1 MCFTTVG
8 YKMRNH
14 RKAKFPVQS
23 KTDGLKKT
31 IRTSPL
37 MQHPF
42 KPPFKRVAVRNLQP
56 ELMDD
61 PALPKLQ
68 HDHALRG
75 LTTIHR
81 FSGLVNRFWK
91 RLQPLLKKI
100 SQQNR
105 QIKIADVGCGDGY
118 LLRQLAR
125 KSAAAGFNIQWTG
138 YDFSEVA
145 CSLAAEKARTVD
157 VAIRFEVL
165 DILANEIPEQYDI
178 ILNSLFLHHFEAG
191 DVQTIL
197 TRFRDAT
204 TQGFIVE
211 DLRRT
216 VLGYALAWAGGRLL
230 TRSPIVHYDGVVSV
244 EGSFSIPEI
253 QKVLAAADIQQVE
266 ITKHWPQRFVLTF
279 RH

>member
-1 MCFTTVG
+1 MTQESTKSLFQ
-8 YKMRNH
+8 RLAH
-14 RKAKFPVQS
+14 
-23 KTDGLKKT
+23 
-31 IRTSPL
+31 
-37 MQHPF
+37 
-42 KPPFKRVAVRNLQP
+42 RNLQP

-61 PALPKLQ
+61 PALPKSQ

-75 LTTIHR
+75 LTTIHQ

-91 RLQPLLKKI
+91 GLLPILRKS

-118 LLRQLAR
+118 LLRQLAW
-125 KSAAAGFNIQWTG
+125 KSAAAGFDVRWVG
-138 YDFSEVA
+138 YDFSATA
-145 CSLAAEKARTVD
+145 CTLATEKAHADGVD
-157 VAIRFEVL
+157 IQFEKL
-165 DILANEIPEQYDI
+165 DILACEIPEQFDVV
-178 ILNSLFLHHFEAG
+178 LNSLFLHHFEAR

-216 VLGYALAWAGGRLL
+216 VLGYVLAWTCGRLL

-253 QKVLAAADIQQVE
+253 REVLDAADIEPVT
-266 ITKHWPQRFVLTF
+266 ITKRWPQRFVLNF
-279 RH
+279 HH

>member
-1 MCFTTVG
+1 
-8 YKMRNH
+8 
-14 RKAKFPVQS
+14 
-23 KTDGLKKT
+23 
-31 IRTSPL
+31 
-37 MQHPF
+37 
-42 KPPFKRVAVRNLQP
+42 
-56 ELMDD
+56 MDD
-61 PALPKLQ
+61 PALPKSQ

-81 FSGLVNRFWK
+81 FSGLVSRFYK
-91 RLQPLLKKI
+91 RLLPQLQKTQ
-100 SQQNR
+100 QQNR

-125 KSAAAGFNIQWTG
+125 KTAAAGFDIQWVG
-138 YDFSEVA
+138 YDFSETA
-145 CSLAAEKARTVD
+145 CSLATEKARADGVN
-157 VAIRFEVL
+157 VRFEVL
-165 DILANEIPEQYDI
+165 DILASEIPEKFDV
-178 ILNSLFLHHFEAG
+178 ILNSLFLHHFEAD

-216 VLGYALAWAGGRLL
+216 VLGYLLAWVCGRLL

-244 EGSFSIPEI
+244 EGSFSITEI
-253 QKVLAAADIQQVE
+253 QDVLTAAAVKPVE

-279 RH
+279 HH